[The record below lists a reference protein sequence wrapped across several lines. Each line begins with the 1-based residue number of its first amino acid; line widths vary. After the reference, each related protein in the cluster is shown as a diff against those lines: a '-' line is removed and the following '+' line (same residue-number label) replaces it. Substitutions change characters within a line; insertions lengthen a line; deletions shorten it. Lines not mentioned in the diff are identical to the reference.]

1 MVALLGP
8 SQSQRPAYDEDGKPN
23 GTIYTYAD
31 PLNRYKAFEFD
42 FATNTG
48 KLRTLFVYPL
58 HMNWQECRGV
68 YGADVS
74 TAKAGKGRTFYSYLN
89 RRLDV
94 LVDAGG
100 NVISLGIY

>member
-42 FATNTG
+42 FATKTG